1 MPAMRQS
8 ERPRTRLRIQA
19 SGALHFPRSRT
30 ARICRHQASD
40 TASDR
45 QGTASD
51 RQGMKILLLKKP
63 KRDSKQHTQE
73 SNTRPTRR
81 LTTPPTTKKQRMT
94 QTFLPSGAEQ
104 SASGTE
110 SQRNGRKK
118 NERWTRSG
126 RCLAELL
133 AAGSS
138 DDERRQSFQTSRAS
152 V

>member
-1 MPAMRQS
+1 
-8 ERPRTRLRIQA
+8 
-19 SGALHFPRSRT
+19 
-30 ARICRHQASD
+30 
-40 TASDR
+40 
-45 QGTASD
+45 
-51 RQGMKILLLKKP
+51 MKILLLKKP

-73 SNTRPTRR
+73 SNTRPMRR

-126 RCLAELL
+126 GCLAELL

-138 DDERRQSFQTSRAS
+138 DDERRQSF
-152 V
+152 

>member
-81 LTTPPTTKKQRMT
+81 STTPPTTKKQRMT
-94 QTFLPSGAEQ
+94 QTFFSPNGAER
-104 SASGTE
+104 SASGTKP
-110 SQRNGRKK
+110 QRNGRKK

-126 RCLAELL
+126 GCLAELL

-138 DDERRQSFQTSRAS
+138 DDERRQSF
-152 V
+152 